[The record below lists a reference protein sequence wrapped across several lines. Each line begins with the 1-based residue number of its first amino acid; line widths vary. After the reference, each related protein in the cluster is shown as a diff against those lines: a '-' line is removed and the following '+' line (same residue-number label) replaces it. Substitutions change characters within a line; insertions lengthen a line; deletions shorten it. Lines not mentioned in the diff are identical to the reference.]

1 MTKLWTLEKLLSHL
15 SAYLAGKADFSVIRA
30 WVFDYYISEEEK
42 GLDAAMDEVLWV
54 LRPYLEWEEA
64 VGDLKRQTRMERLYR
79 LLASGTT
86 AFAERTVFAL
96 KFDEIQRL
104 TKKLRDGL
112 ITREV
117 YQRKMG
123 ELSPGDYDVRRV
135 IMWAQAHIDADQ
147 PVEEYLR

>member
-15 SAYLAGKADFSVIRA
+15 SAYLTGKTDFSVIRE
-30 WVFDYYISEEEK
+30 WVFDYYISEEET

-64 VGDLKRQTRMERLYR
+64 VGDPKRQTRMERLYR
-79 LLASGTT
+79 LLASATT

-96 KFDEIQRL
+96 EFDEIQRL

-117 YQRKMG
+117 YERKMG

-147 PVEEYLR
+147 PVEEYLH